1 MTKRVSVYKALGWYL
16 GGLLATILLLILID
30 RAVLETAAIRSLL
43 SLDRSLLLAIHRLSN
58 PLLDS
63 LMIFITY
70 LGSRYVVGVLFPLAF
85 VIFAWQRLWQSALS
99 LTVATVGVGF
109 IDLVMKAESARPRP
123 LLFRVI
129 PETGFSFPS
138 GHALLATVFY
148 GMIAFILYTRARS
161 KVSRILVVSSTAAL
175 VLLIGFSRLYLGV
188 HWPSDVLG
196 GYIVGLVWL
205 FLSIRALHLVERRWS

>member
-30 RAVLETAAIRSLL
+30 RAVLETAAIRGLL

-70 LGSRYVVGVLFPLAF
+70 LGSRYVVAILFLLAF
-85 VIFAWQRLWQSALS
+85 VVFAYRRLWQSVLS
-99 LTVATVGVGF
+99 LTVVTIGAGF

-123 LLFRVI
+123 LFFRVI
-129 PETGFSFPS
+129 PATGFSFPS

-196 GYIVGLVWL
+196 GYIVGLLWL

>member
-30 RAVLETAAIRSLL
+30 RAVLETAAIRGLL

-70 LGSRYVVGVLFPLAF
+70 LGSRYVVAILFLLAF
-85 VIFAWQRLWQSALS
+85 VVLAYRRLWQSVLS
-99 LTVATVGVGF
+99 LTVVTIGAGF

-123 LLFRVI
+123 LFFRVI
-129 PETGFSFPS
+129 PATGFSFPS

-196 GYIVGLVWL
+196 GYIVGLLWL

>member
-30 RAVLETAAIRSLL
+30 RAVLETAAIRGLL

-70 LGSRYVVGVLFPLAF
+70 LGSRYVVAILFLLAF
-85 VIFAWQRLWQSALS
+85 VVLAYRRLWQSVLS
-99 LTVATVGVGF
+99 LTVVTIGAGF

-123 LLFRVI
+123 LFFRVI
-129 PETGFSFPS
+129 PATGFSFPS
-138 GHALLATVFY
+138 GHTLLATVFY

-196 GYIVGLVWL
+196 GYIVGLLWL